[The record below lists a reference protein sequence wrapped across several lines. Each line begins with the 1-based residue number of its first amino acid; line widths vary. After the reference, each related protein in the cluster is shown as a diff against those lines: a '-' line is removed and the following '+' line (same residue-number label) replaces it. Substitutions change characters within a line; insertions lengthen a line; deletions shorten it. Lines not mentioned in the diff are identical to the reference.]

1 MYSISIFFFF
11 ILKEKLLLGTKRYL
25 FYLFLSNGIQY
36 GKKKSGYRGIKYLCR
51 GAVLKLPRIPC
62 PSPISALGV
71 MWASER
77 EEAGH
82 DDKAKEEAEGTGG

>member
-1 MYSISIFFFF
+1 MHPVGE
-11 ILKEKLLLGTKRYL
+11 KEKWVEGNQIPLRA
-25 FYLFLSNGIQY
+25 
-36 GKKKSGYRGIKYLCR
+36 RGGGG

-62 PSPISALGV
+62 PSPLWALGV

-82 DDKAKEEAEGTGG
+82 DDKANEEAEGTGG